1 MGRTIS
7 SMKKTMKKSTTRK
20 KSIKIVDGKGKPS
33 FPLINQSLP
42 RKKPKS
48 LFVGEMMSFDSSSS
62 TSSSSS
68 SPPPPSSSSSPSPP
82 PPEEQPLLLPEY
94 EIRPTPLPPPPIQN
108 AMPLYFI
115 LPIIIIAWCSPTFS
129 FHETSTAMTSSFLLL
144 SSSSLTMVSEMTKMS
159 TTIFTVASEKKA
171 ATVEIEE
178 EEETLL
184 KPSDKTLLNNLNNK
198 KANQKGTQKK
208 VNQMIGMGNM
218 MVELCSAAMLLSV

>member
-48 LFVGEMMSFDSSSS
+48 LFVGEMMSFDSSS
-62 TSSSSS
+62 
-68 SPPPPSSSSSPSPP
+68 SSSSSPSPP

-184 KPSDKTLLNNLNNK
+184 KPSDKTL
-198 KANQKGTQKK
+198 
-208 VNQMIGMGNM
+208 
-218 MVELCSAAMLLSV
+218 